1 MSAAIALRQSTLP
14 VMVLFVGLMPAV
26 AFGQLKPEVQT
37 GSLIPVAPQAVEAK
51 DAGLIKKA
59 FARCIYN
66 RNKKAAAVILTYS
79 DPVSV
84 DIKAAKISDVASTF
98 DMSECLG
105 KQASVTQ
112 NTLGFK
118 FKREMLRGFLAEE
131 TYLAG
136 HPVAPTLAPGSVEVI
151 DRTYVSNSDNLPK
164 ARALGAFADCVVFND
179 VSGSDALLRTM
190 PASASERAAARAL
203 APALG
208 KCLEQGIQFSMSPAS
223 IRVYVADGLWN
234 RFSRPQQAQVAA
246 AAKP

>member
-118 FKREMLRGFLAEE
+118 FKREILAEE